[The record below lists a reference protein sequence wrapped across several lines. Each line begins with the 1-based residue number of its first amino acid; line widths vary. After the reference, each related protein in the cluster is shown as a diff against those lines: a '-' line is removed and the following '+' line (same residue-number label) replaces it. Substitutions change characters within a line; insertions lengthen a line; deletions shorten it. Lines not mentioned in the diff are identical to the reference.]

1 MIKTKKS
8 NAKAAAPAVTAN
20 AKKVARTA
28 APKAAGRSTVKAK
41 TAVKPAEAVQPA
53 VAAAPAQPGSRLIYS
68 HHTAQSVAV
77 AGSFN
82 SWQPE
87 QVTASG
93 DGNWIKELTIAPG
106 RYEYLFVV
114 DGQWVTDPNAR
125 EHTPNPFGGLNSVLV
140 IEN

>member
-1 MIKTKKS
+1 MSKTRK
-8 NAKAAAPAVTAN
+8 AKAAPALGVA
-20 AKKVARTA
+20 AKKIMRTA
-28 APKAAGRSTVKAK
+28 APKAASRSTAK
-41 TAVKPAEAVQPA
+41 GGSAA
-53 VAAAPAQPGSRLIYS
+53 VAKLVASPAQPVVRLMYS
-68 HHTAQSVAV
+68 HHTARSVAV

-87 QVTASG
+87 QVIATG

-114 DGQWVTDPNAR
+114 DGQWVTDPNAG
-125 EHTPNPFGGLNSVLV
+125 ENTPNPFGGLNSVLV

>member
-1 MIKTKKS
+1 MIKTKK
-8 NAKAAAPAVTAN
+8 AKAKTAAPAVA

-28 APKAAGRSTVKAK
+28 APKASAGSTVKAK
-41 TAVKPAEAVQPA
+41 PAVAAKSAELVKPA
-53 VAAAPAQPGSRLIYS
+53 VAAAPAQPVARLTYS

-125 EHTPNPFGGLNSVLV
+125 EHTPNPFGGLNSVLF